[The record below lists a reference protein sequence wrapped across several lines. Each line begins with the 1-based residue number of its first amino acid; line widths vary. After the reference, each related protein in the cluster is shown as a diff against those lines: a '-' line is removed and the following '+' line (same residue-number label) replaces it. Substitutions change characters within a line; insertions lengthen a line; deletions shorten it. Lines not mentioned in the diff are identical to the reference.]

1 MFAEFGVINFWT
13 YLAGATV
20 LVLIPGPNTL
30 FVLKNSASFGIKV
43 GYLAA
48 IGVFIGDAI
57 LISLSY
63 AGIATLMQTNPIL
76 FSLVRWFGAVYLLW
90 MGLKMLYSTYRSDKP
105 TAVKISSKTGRTAF
119 KRSILLSVTNPKA
132 IIFYVSFFVQFIDIQ
147 SGHTGAGYFILA
159 VVLELI
165 SLAYLSFLIFFG
177 TYFTRV
183 VGSRKWF
190 KKIGNT
196 LFGLL
201 FLGFAARLATL
212 Q

>member
-1 MFAEFGVINFWT
+1 MFAEFAVINFWT

-30 FVLKNSASFGIKV
+30 FVLKNSVSFGIRV

-48 IGVFIGDAI
+48 IGVFIGDATLI
-57 LISLSY
+57 LLSY
-63 AGIATLMQTNPIL
+63 AGVATLIQTNPIL
-76 FSLVRWFGAVYLLW
+76 FSIVRWLGAAYLLW
-90 MGLKMLYSTYRSDKP
+90 IGLKILYNTYSNSQTP
-105 TAVKISSKTGRTAF
+105 SVKIKTNTGRSVF

-147 SGHTGAGYFILA
+147 AGHTGMAYFILA

-165 SLAYLSFLIFFG
+165 SLTYLSFLIFFG
-177 TYFTRV
+177 NYFSRM
-183 VGSRKWF
+183 VGSSTWF
-190 KKIGNT
+190 KKMGNT

-201 FLGFAARLATL
+201 FLGFAARLVTL